1 MPQHKGS
8 NGPTPRTIHELGL
21 LDLTE
26 AAAES
31 QAAMRA
37 LAHAF
42 RRFDDAHSHMARAY
56 ARITQGWAREH
67 GEAEPTPLAEVIPFP
82 AGRAPKVAA

>member
-1 MPQHKGS
+1 MPQRKGH
-8 NGPTPRTIHELGL
+8 NGPTPRTIHELGI

-37 LAHAF
+37 LAHAM
-42 RRFDDAHSHMARAY
+42 RRANDAQAHLTRAY
-56 ARITQGWAREH
+56 ARITQGWARH
-67 GEAEPTPLAEVIPFP
+67 NGEPDPTPLAEVIPFP
-82 AGRAPKVAA
+82 GRAPRAA